1 MSSSFDNKVYDIISD
16 GSSGGGGS
24 YTAGNGIDISS
35 NTISVKIDNSTI
47 KTNGSGQLYSPTG
60 KSVVQDDNEY
70 IKIFLTSISDQF
82 VIMYI
87 RAAIDAN
94 VMYSIDFN
102 EEVTGILENTYPINV
117 QSLGFNHTI
126 NGVSENDYTFTST
139 EGEGGSIDFST
150 INRVSITIGAN
161 DNTHYHNFVAYYFV
175 K

>member
-1 MSSSFDNKVYDIISD
+1 MSSSFDNKVYDIIAE
-16 GSSGGGGS
+16 GSGGGS
-24 YTAGNGIDISS
+24 FTAGNGIDITSG
-35 NTISVKIDNSTI
+35 TISVKVDNATI
-47 KTNGSGQLYSPTG
+47 KTNSSGQLYSPTA
-60 KSVVQDDNEY
+60 KSIVQDDDEY
-70 IKIFLTSISDQF
+70 IKLFLTSISDQF

-87 RAAIDAN
+87 RATLDAN
-94 VMYSIDFN
+94 VMRSVDFN

-139 EGEGGSIDFST
+139 EGDGGSIDFSN

>member
-16 GSSGGGGS
+16 GSSGGS
-24 YTAGNGIDISS
+24 FTAGTGINISS

-60 KSVVQDDNEY
+60 KSVVQDDDEY

-94 VMYSIDFN
+94 VMYSIDF
-102 EEVTGILENTYPINV
+102 
-117 QSLGFNHTI
+117 SLGFNHTI
-126 NGVSENDYTFTST
+126 NGMSENDYTFTST
-139 EGEGGSIDFST
+139 EGSNGSIDFST

>member
-16 GSSGGGGS
+16 GSSGGS
-24 YTAGNGIDISS
+24 FTAGTGINISS

-60 KSVVQDDNEY
+60 KSVVQDDDEY

-126 NGVSENDYTFTST
+126 NGMSENDYTFTST
-139 EGEGGSIDFST
+139 EGSNGSIDFST